1 MPDLSHNLQPSS
13 QLPALTPDLVAEGG
27 GEVWRVLRL
36 APHLARLAGVNPD
49 AVRGRRLEH
58 LFSGAVPALPE
69 LAREAA
75 ERDESLTGIR
85 VCPRRV
91 GSYACKSSI
100 RFGSRGSHGR
110 ARRLIC
116 RLRWRRRCRHETH
129 HDEQQQWQF
138 VRLELIEQ
146 QQQQ

>member
-85 VCPRRV
+85 VCLHGGEQGVLVAEEVKSVLPPGGC
-91 GSYACKSSI
+91 GSIWVLLHSSHVNI
-100 RFGSRGSHGR
+100 NGR
-110 ARRLIC
+110 SY
-116 RLRWRRRCRHETH
+116 
-129 HDEQQQWQF
+129 QSF
-138 VRLELIEQ
+138 
-146 QQQQ
+146 